1 MVRQGSTIARIAAM
15 IALAS
20 AALAGGSP
28 GGAED
33 SLAAR
38 DLVAAPIQERPYEV
52 LMLVSFSDEPIHT
65 TAFREAS
72 LRSFGEIAARLVGRL
87 WRLEVRDATRSAP
100 DRDAAALRTLRA
112 TDLAEHAV
120 GRDKM
125 FVAHIAEADGTFR
138 ITARELDAATSV
150 LGAVF
155 SAEVEDR
162 PQVAKELFRICA
174 RMFSP
179 VGKVVETAEDQSAVV
194 RVQGS
199 ALAPENDDLALVVP
213 GTPFRPVWRVL
224 GRDGALRAARPVP
237 WTYLVA
243 RQVEGGRVECTIE
256 SALRTPFA
264 LRTRERT
271 ELVAVA
277 ARQSGAPTVVQFV
290 CGAEQTP
297 VAGREVTFG
306 AGKEE
311 RGASL
316 GWTDEE
322 GKILIPSELTGVT
335 TIALR
340 VGADA
345 TFRAPIVASLVEE
358 VTLAVNVDPAAADR
372 ALLMEGRIVALQ
384 ERVVDAIVLHNSLAA
399 RIEGYMREK
408 NWSAAERLVGQ
419 LHSVT
424 TLTGFRKQLD
434 ALGEQASA
442 ETLKG
447 ASSVTRRRIGKLLD
461 ETEGIVGRAPTAAA
475 AYDVD
480 QTVAKAR
487 SAGAE
492 DSGTP

>member
-1 MVRQGSTIARIAAM
+1 M
-15 IALAS
+15 IVAAS

-28 GGAED
+28 SGGDDEAP
-33 SLAAR
+33 AR
-38 DLVAAPIQERPYEV
+38 DFVATPIQERPYEV
-52 LMLVSFSDEPIHT
+52 LMLVSFSDDPIHT
-65 TAFREAS
+65 TTFRKET
-72 LRSFGEIAARLVGRL
+72 LRSLGEIAARLMGAL
-87 WRLEVRDATRSAP
+87 WRLEVRDATQSAP
-100 DRDAAALRTLRA
+100 GRDAAALRALEA
-112 TDLAEHAV
+112 ADLAGHAAD
-120 GRDKM
+120 RDKV
-125 FVAHIAEADGTFR
+125 FIAHVAAADGTFH
-138 ITARELDAATSV
+138 IAARELDAGTS
-150 LGAVF
+150 LWGPVF
-155 SAEVEDR
+155 RTKAEDR
-162 PQVAKELFRICA
+162 PEVARELFRTA
-174 RMFSP
+174 VKMFSP
-179 VGKVVETAEDQSAVV
+179 VGKVVETTEDQSAVV
-194 RVQGS
+194 RIQGS
-199 ALAPENDDLALVVP
+199 ALAPEDDDLALVVP
-213 GTPFRPVWRVL
+213 GTAFRPVWRVL
-224 GRDGALRAARPVP
+224 NRDGGLRAARPVP

-243 RQVEGGRVECTIE
+243 RQIDGSRVECTIE

-277 ARQSGAPTVVQFV
+277 ARQSRAPTVVRFV

-306 AGKEE
+306 ARKGE

-322 GKILIPSELTGVT
+322 GKISIPSRLTGVT
-335 TIALR
+335 MIALR
-340 VGADA
+340 VGADT

-399 RIEGYMREK
+399 RIEGYMGRR

-419 LHSVT
+419 LHNVS
-424 TLTGFRKQLD
+424 TLRGFRKQLD
-434 ALGEQASA
+434 GLRERVSG

-447 ASSVTRRRIGKLLD
+447 VSSVARRRIGKLLD
-461 ETEGIVGRAPTAAA
+461 ETEEIVGRAPTAAA
-475 AYDVD
+475 VYDIERA
-480 QTVAKAR
+480 VAQAG

>member
-1 MVRQGSTIARIAAM
+1 M
-15 IALAS
+15 IVVAS
-20 AALAGGSP
+20 AVLAGGAL
-28 GGAED
+28 GVED
-33 SLAAR
+33 EASLRAA
-38 DLVAAPIQERPYEV
+38 VATPIQERPYKV
-52 LMLVSFSDEPIHT
+52 LMLVSFSDNPIHT
-65 TAFREAS
+65 TTFRETT

-87 WRLEVRDATRSAP
+87 WRLEVRDATGSAP
-100 DRDAAALRTLRA
+100 DRDAAALRALHA
-112 TDLAEHAV
+112 TDLAEQAA
-120 GRDKM
+120 GRDKV
-125 FVAHIAEADGTFR
+125 FVAHIAETDGTFR
-138 ITARELDAATSV
+138 ITARELDAGTSL

-155 SAEVEDR
+155 RAEVEDR

-179 VGKVVETAEDQSAVV
+179 VGKVVETGRDQNAVI

-199 ALAPENDDLALVVP
+199 ALAPEDDDLALVVP

-243 RQVEGGRVECTIE
+243 RQIEGGRVECTVE
-256 SALRTPFA
+256 SALRTPLA
-264 LRTRERT
+264 LRTRERA

-277 ARQSGAPTVVQFV
+277 TRQSRAPTVMRFV
-290 CGAEQTP
+290 CGAERTP

-306 AGKEE
+306 AGKGE

-322 GKILIPSELTGVT
+322 GKIAIPARLIGVT
-335 TIALR
+335 TVALR

-372 ALLMEGRIVALQ
+372 ALLMEGRIVALE

-424 TLTGFRKQLD
+424 TPKGFRKQLD
-434 ALGEQASA
+434 ALRKQASG
-442 ETLKG
+442 ETLK
-447 ASSVTRRRIGKLLD
+447 AVSSVTRRRIGKLLD
-461 ETEGIVGRAPTAAA
+461 ETEEIVERAPTTAA
-475 AYDVD
+475 AYDIERA
-480 QTVAKAR
+480 VAEAR

-492 DSGTP
+492 DGGTP